1 MSLKKIASAVM
12 MVGAVSMANAEV
24 CKETPGSITCGKG
37 TVKSLA
43 GNGMVSV
50 NGTTIEGATVI
61 NGMLTADDAS
71 FSSLNVNGSVSL
83 MQCTVSSGA
92 EIKGSLKASSAKFE
106 SSLDIYSSSTRF
118 VNSKANGN
126 LNIRHIDDL
135 KQEVFLDNNSEVGG
149 DIVFDDGH
157 GKVYVSGG
165 SKIGGSVIGGEVIN
179 K

>member
-1 MSLKKIASAVM
+1 MSLKRIASAAM
-12 MVGAVSMANAEV
+12 MIGAVSMANAEV

-37 TVKSLA
+37 TIKSLT

-50 NGTTIEGATVI
+50 SGTTIEGPTVI

-71 FSSLNVNGSVSL
+71 FSSLNVNGSASL
-83 MQCTVSSGA
+83 MQCTVNSVA

-118 VNSKANGN
+118 INSKTNNN
-126 LNIRHIDDL
+126 LHIHHIDNP
-135 KQEVFLDNNSEVGG
+135 KQEVYLENNSEVGG

-165 SKIGGSVIGGEVIN
+165 SKIGGSVIGGEIIN